1 MGWFV
6 GVRVF
11 DVHIAHVGSLKEKR
25 FALRSVKDRITQ
37 RFNVSLAEIGHLD
50 KWQRSEIAVAVVAGD
65 RTHAERTLDR
75 VRDLLDREPELRVI
89 EMSTE
94 IL

>member
-1 MGWFV
+1 MAWFV

-11 DVHIAHVGSLKEKR
+11 DVHIGHVGSLKEKR
-25 FALRSVKDRITQ
+25 FVLRSVKDRIAQ

-65 RTHAERTLDR
+65 RAHVERTLDR
-75 VRDLLDREPELRVI
+75 VRDLFDREAELRVI
-89 EMSTE
+89 DTDTE

>member
-1 MGWFV
+1 MAWFV

-11 DVHIAHVGSLKEKR
+11 DVQIYHVGSLKEKR
-25 FALRSVKDRITQ
+25 FVLRSVKDRIAQ
-37 RFNVSLAEIGHLD
+37 RFNVSLAEIGHHD
-50 KWQRSEIAVAVVAGD
+50 KWQRSEIAVAIVAGD
-65 RTHAERTLDR
+65 RTHVERTLDR

-89 EMSTE
+89 ETMTE